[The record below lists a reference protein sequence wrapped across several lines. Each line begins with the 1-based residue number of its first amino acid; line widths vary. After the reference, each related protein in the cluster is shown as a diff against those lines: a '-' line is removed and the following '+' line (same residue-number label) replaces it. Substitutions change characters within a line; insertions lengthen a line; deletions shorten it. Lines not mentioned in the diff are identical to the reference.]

1 LTANLSIRDLRER
14 PHHAAAVAERIWNA
28 FWRHRGTP
36 LAQIRDGL
44 ERILQAE
51 SGGVPFA
58 LVAEID
64 GRLCGNALVIENDLS
79 ARPELTPWLAA
90 LWVDEDMRHRGVAR
104 ALLDEGARRTAAL
117 GVPRIY
123 LVSRP
128 ALQAFYTRLGWCV
141 LESAI
146 GEHCQVLYARELG
159 AVLSR
164 P

>member
-1 LTANLSIRDLRER
+1 LTAEIGVLDLRER

-44 ERILQAE
+44 ERILRTDG
-51 SGGVPFA
+51 GGVPFA
-58 LVAEID
+58 LVAEVD
-64 GRLCGNALVIENDLS
+64 GRPCGNALVIENDLA

-90 LWVDEDMRHRGVAR
+90 LWVDEDVRHRGIAR
-104 ALLDEGARRTAAL
+104 ALLDEGARRSAAF
-117 GVPRIY
+117 GVARLY

-128 ALQAFYTRLGWCV
+128 GLQGFYTRLGWRV
-141 LESAI
+141 LEREV